1 MRRKNRKNKGNGDK
15 KEINNFQLA
24 LISACSIGVITFVQ
38 FQINKPER
46 VNAWAESSIV
56 SSTEPTTQ
64 SGTYNNKMH
73 THTIH
78 TDKSSYIPKTSPK
91 ITIHSEDIVEPRR
104 FLPERQEEKSSA
116 PIEADPPARE
126 QEKIVASEEHPVDEV
141 LGAVRDEAIVE
152 APAESVEASIEEM
165 VDIPTT
171 PTDTPIHSV
180 DTSTSSVE
188 ETVVQAPT
196 ELLPEQRFQVEEPQ
210 GNKLTKS
217 KGVFEG
223 PSGRESWYNL
233 PMVKIVEIMR
243 QAGYS
248 EEEYPYWIR
257 EDGCKMLGPYIL
269 CAGNLDLR
277 PRGTIVETSLG
288 AAIVADTGPFCKK
301 DKTAIDL
308 AVNWTN

>member
-1 MRRKNRKNKGNGDK
+1 MHRKNRKNKGNGDK

-38 FQINKPER
+38 FQINKPEK

-78 TDKSSYIPKTSPK
+78 TDKSSYTPKTSPK

-104 FLPERQEEKSSA
+104 FLPERQEEKSPA

-141 LGAVRDEAIVE
+141 LGAVRDEVIVE
-152 APAESVEASIEEM
+152 APEESVEASIEEM

-171 PTDTPIHSV
+171 PIDTPTHSV
-180 DTSTSSVE
+180 NTSTSPVE
-188 ETVVQAPT
+188 ETVVQAPA
-196 ELLPEQRFQVEEPQ
+196 ELPPEQRFQVEEPR
-210 GNKLTKS
+210 NPHLTKS
-217 KGVFEG
+217 KGTFNG
-223 PSGRESWYNL
+223 PSGKEFYYNL
-233 PMVKIVEIMR
+233 NMTNVVKVMR
-243 QAGYS
+243 NLGFS
-248 EEEYPYWIR
+248 EQEYPYWIDAYGIKR
-257 EDGCKMLGPYIL
+257 LGPY
-269 CAGNLDLR
+269 AMVAANLQTR
-277 PRGTIVETSLG
+277 PKGTILESSWGLSV
-288 AAIVADTGPFCKK
+288 VVDTGGFV
-301 DKTAIDL
+301 KTWPDGLDL
-308 AVNWTN
+308 AVNW